1 MDRKIQEQLDAQIQK
16 NRVAQVVELSEAP
29 TFTPDIFEHD
39 ERETS
44 LAEINFK
51 DMSARLVESSDAP
64 KVTREVLETLGKPV
78 KTVEFFYENSFFQV
92 AVRDGIPLE
101 LEIKQLKIMIAY
113 ADREGNPAAMEERDL
128 EISRMLLSGM
138 MVDPPFSYQGE
149 GEGIPIETRSSV
161 MIASLAAAFSAVNSP
176 EEDAIFQVT
185 VRRGVPADAFAI
197 TGETFEFYPVG
208 GKQKKYTEMSEEEL
222 SAEMARNIARRRV
235 LVPAMIVDPK
245 LSYTPVTVDASEE
258 AVERP
263 PDDDAEGFPVG
274 LLSERFMQTLFESH
288 RVTNIPEAGLKALHR
303 FLRSSAD
310 TAGTDTGGE
319 PVGEQ
324 QGDGNKAGG

>member
-1 MDRKIQEQLDAQIQK
+1 
-16 NRVAQVVELSEAP
+16 
-29 TFTPDIFEHD
+29 
-39 ERETS
+39 
-44 LAEINFK
+44 
-51 DMSARLVESSDAP
+51 
-64 KVTREVLETLGKPV
+64 
-78 KTVEFFYENSFFQV
+78 
-92 AVRDGIPLE
+92 
-101 LEIKQLKIMIAY
+101 
-113 ADREGNPAAMEERDL
+113 
-128 EISRMLLSGM
+128 
-138 MVDPPFSYQGE
+138 
-149 GEGIPIETRSSV
+149 
-161 MIASLAAAFSAVNSP
+161 MIASLAEAFSAVNSP

-222 SAEMARNIARRRV
+222 SAEMARNTARRRV

-274 LLSERFMQTLFESH
+274 LLSERFMRTLFESH

-319 PVGEQ
+319 PVGRAARRWEQ
-324 QGDGNKAGG
+324 SRRMRCVRIGILTTNFRIILYVMRHTAWKWNLGGKNKNGWETDIPTHSIRIRS